1 MNDTVT
7 TTTISSG
14 GPDYVI
20 SLIAF
25 AGALIILLAALVFAV
40 AYKWSK
46 RNSLPHK
53 LVDDHRPFYYRPS
66 SRVFPSKGH
75 IYPLAVSCQ
84 NFHKTPLPR

>member
-7 TTTISSG
+7 TTTASSG

-25 AGALIILLAALVFAV
+25 TGTLIILLAALVFAV
-40 AYKWSK
+40 LYKWSR
-46 RNSLPHK
+46 RNSLPHD
-53 LVDDHRPFYYRPS
+53 LEHHRPSYRPS